1 VTGSAIAIPL
11 LGASGAN
18 AADGT
23 TWDKVAEC
31 ETGGAWSAYD
41 GYGHFGGLRLTQTD
55 WENHGGLDYAPSPEQ
70 ASRQQQ
76 IAVAERVLA
85 DQGVTA
91 WPTCG
96 PLAGLGEDSAPA
108 DVDTGVSG
116 DTSAG
121 LGGLIDTP
129 ESSGSSDTSG
139 SSDSSP
145 LLPSR
150 SGSASSSDAPSAEA
164 DGQGGRSGRSGRS
177 NQGNTTKA
185 DSSPDSGAD
194 ADAGAGEGSG
204 ADSQASGSPSSG
216 DVEDDSDKS
225 GQNGTSSEGSAETAT
240 GRHRGGSAAEGVEGG
255 ALDDRTGDSTGRHA
269 SRSGAVVRDAADG
282 EYTVRAGDSLWGIAD
297 SLGLQGGWSELYAE
311 NRRTVGTDP
320 DLILPGQTLA
330 VGVEPGEK

>member
-1 VTGSAIAIPL
+1 MTGSAIAIPL

-23 TWDKVAEC
+23 TWDRVAEC

-55 WENHGGLDYAPSPEQ
+55 WETYGGLDYAPSPEQ

-96 PLAGLGEDSAPA
+96 PLSGLGEDSAPA
-108 DVDTGVSG
+108 DVDTGVSE
-116 DTSAG
+116 DASSG

-129 ESSGSSDTSG
+129 GSSESSGSSG

-145 LLPSR
+145 LLPSP
-150 SGSASSSDAPSAEA
+150 SSSSSPSSSNGSTGS
-164 DGQGGRSGRSGRS
+164 DGQDEQG
-177 NQGNTTKA
+177 NQRNTTKA
-185 DSSPDSGAD
+185 DPSPDADSGSSR
-194 ADAGAGEGSG
+194 DAGAASPES
-204 ADSQASGSPSSG
+204 DSSATGNLQ
-216 DVEDDSDKS
+216 DDSDKS
-225 GQNGTSSEGSAETAT
+225 GQSGTSSADADADTGT
-240 GRHRGGSAAEGVEGG
+240 GRHRGDSADEGVGEDVADG
-255 ALDDRTGDSTGRHA
+255 RTGDSTARHA
-269 SRSGAVVRDAADG
+269 SRGGAVVRDAADG

-311 NRRTVGTDP
+311 NQQTVGTDP
-320 DLILPGQTLA
+320 NLILPGQTLA